1 MRVVVVGCGRVG
13 STLAARLDRNESRV
27 TVIDKNPAAFS
38 NLPLDFRGRT
48 IAGDVLAQGVL
59 HRAEIEK
66 ADALAA
72 VTNSDSLNALMAHI
86 ARTEY
91 QVPRVV
97 ARNYDPKQWQL
108 QAAFEVPIIGSAVWG
123 AERIHDLL
131 SDEPILSLFLDPTA
145 KIELCQISAP
155 EAWVGKTLQELFPDG
170 RISVLSLVRVGRAI
184 PVSEAGVIEAGDL
197 LYLSGE
203 PEEIRSMYRSQD
215 HAKEQVK

>member
-1 MRVVVVGCGRVG
+1 
-13 STLAARLDRNESRV
+13 LDRNESRV

-91 QVPRVV
+91 QVKRVV
-97 ARNYDPKQWQL
+97 ARNYDPKQWRL

-155 EAWVGKTLQELFPDG
+155 EAWGGKTFRELFPDG
-170 RISVLSLVRVGRAI
+170 RISMLSLVRAGRAI
-184 PVSEAGVIEAGDL
+184 PVSQAGAIEAGDL
-197 LYLSGE
+197 VYLSGE
-203 PEEIRSMYRSQD
+203 PEEIRSIYGSQD

>member
-13 STLAARLDRNESRV
+13 STLAARLDRNESSV
-27 TVIDKNPAAFS
+27 TVIDKNPAAFG
-38 NLPLDFRGRT
+38 NLPLDFSGRT
-48 IAGDVLAQGVL
+48 IAGDVLAQAVL

-72 VTNSDSLNALMAHI
+72 VTNSDSLNALIAHI

-97 ARNYDPKQWQL
+97 ARNYDPRQWRL

-131 SDEPILSLFLDPTA
+131 FDEPIRSVFLDPNA
-145 KIELCQISAP
+145 KIELFQIAAP
-155 EAWVGKTLQELFPDG
+155 EAWDGKTFQELIPDG
-170 RISVLSLVRVGRAI
+170 RISVLSLVRAGRAI
-184 PVSEAGVIEAGDL
+184 AVSEAGAIEAGDL
-197 LYLSGE
+197 VYLSGDLD
-203 PEEIRSMYRSQD
+203 EIRALLGNPDRS
-215 HAKEQVK
+215 KEQHE